1 MRGNYLTGQ
10 QSDRPTAQAP
20 SHRPADRHDEHPKR
34 GMSQRSLRVWSIVHR
49 WTSLVCTAFM
59 LLLCLTGLPLVFG
72 HELDVLLG
80 DAIEAPELSASQANA
95 RATYDAILH
104 SALTQHPGHV
114 PQYMIWEPDEPMLP
128 LVVSAPRADT
138 PPDDT
143 LTTVIDGRTAQ
154 ALGAPPGKGSLK
166 FVLLKLHV
174 DMFAGLAG
182 KLFLGAMGVAFLA
195 AVVSGVVVYLPF
207 WRKVGLGRVRLKKKR
222 RVVWLDWH
230 NAIGML
236 TLVWAVIVGGTG
248 SINTLAD
255 LMLEAWRND
264 QLAQMLAPYQGKPP
278 ILASASVDD
287 AVKIAREVAPDMIP
301 SFVAFPGTR
310 FSSPHHYT
318 VFMRGDGIL
327 TTRMLRPVLVD
338 ASTGKLTDSRELP
351 WYLTL
356 LLGSQPLHFGDFGGM
371 PLKIFWAAFDVL
383 TIVVL
388 GSGLYLW
395 LTRHNSRRKRAA
407 SS

>member
-1 MRGNYLTGQ
+1 MRGNFLTGE
-10 QSDRPTAQAP
+10 RPAKPTPSEQAP
-20 SHRPADRHDEHPKR
+20 SQPTAGDNHRKR

-49 WTSLVCTAFM
+49 WTSLICTAFM

-72 HELDVLLG
+72 HELDVVLG
-80 DAIEAPELSASQANA
+80 DAIEAPELPAAQANA
-95 RATYDAILH
+95 RATYDQILAA
-104 SALTQHPGHV
+104 ALKQHLGHV
-114 PQYMIWEPDEPMLP
+114 PQYMIWEPDEPLLP
-128 LVVSAPRADT
+128 VIVTAPRADT

-143 LTTVIDGRTAQ
+143 LSTVVDGRTAQ
-154 ALGAPPGKGSLK
+154 ALGLPPGKGSLK

-182 KLFLGAMGVAFLA
+182 KLFLGAMGVMFLA
-195 AVVSGVVVYLPF
+195 AVVSGVVVYMPF

-222 RVVWLDWH
+222 RIVWLDWH
-230 NAIGML
+230 NALGML
-236 TLVWAVIVGGTG
+236 TLVWAIIVGGTG

-255 LMLEAWRND
+255 LLLEAWRND

-278 ILASASVDD
+278 MVASASVDD
-287 AVKIAREVAPDMIP
+287 AVKVARGVAPEMIP

-327 TTRMLRPVLVD
+327 TTRMLRPVVVD
-338 ASTGKLTDSRELP
+338 ASTGALTDSRELP
-351 WYLTL
+351 WYLKL

-371 PLKIFWAAFDVL
+371 PLKIFWAAFDLL

-395 LTRHNSRRKRAA
+395 LTRHNKRKRSA
-407 SS
+407 SA

>member
-1 MRGNYLTGQ
+1 MLTPQ
-10 QSDRPTAQAP
+10 
-20 SHRPADRHDEHPKR
+20 
-34 GMSQRSLRVWSIVHR
+34 SLRTWSLVHK
-49 WTSLVCTAFM
+49 WTSIVCTAFM

-80 DAIEAPELSASQANA
+80 DAIEAPELPASEANA
-95 RATYDAILH
+95 RASYDAVLK
-104 SALTQHPGHV
+104 SALTKNPGHV

-128 LVVSAPRADT
+128 IIVTAPRADT

-143 LTTVIDGRTAQ
+143 QSTTIDGRTAQ

-174 DMFAGLAG
+174 DMFAGLPG
-182 KLFLGAMGVAFLA
+182 KLFLGAMGVSFVA
-195 AVVSGVVVYLPF
+195 AIVSGVVVYLPF
-207 WRKVGLGRVRLKKKR
+207 WKKFGLGRVRMNKSR
-222 RVVWLDWH
+222 RIAWLDGH
-230 NAIGML
+230 NALGML
-236 TLVWAVIVGGTG
+236 TLIWALLVGATG

-255 LMLEAWRND
+255 LLLDAWRND

-278 ILASASVDD
+278 VVATASIDKA
-287 AVKIAREVAPDMIP
+287 IQTARNTAPSMIP

-327 TTRMLRPVLVD
+327 TTRMLRPVLID
-338 ASTGKLTDSRELP
+338 AETGALTDSRELP
-351 WYLTL
+351 WYLKL

-383 TIVVL
+383 TIIVL

-395 LTRHNSRRKRAA
+395 LSRGNKNKARPA
-407 SS
+407 